1 MTHPFCF
8 FPRLFSQSLLGYR
21 YKSVW
26 HHVFPIIAAVFAAF
40 PPTVQLSSGP
50 LHCLTLLSP
59 LLSAL
64 DSLHSTEDI
73 AKDYGASIE
82 DAIGAAIAYHGPEQL
97 LAQLP
102 LQLPTAT
109 ATPSSFT
116 QQLAASRAWLLPL
129 IRQHTRA
136 TTAAS
141 FFTAIQP
148 HITAMHALA
157 QRWEAE
163 GQTTHRRAC
172 ELLVEQLWDTW
183 PSFCHWCVDV
193 SSMKQWAKR
202 VGDWLSGNE
211 WQYAHPLLARG
222 LTIMIRDNQ
231 QVVQEREEK
240 AKEQQQLDDDAREA
254 ARLFEEDDEDEDD
267 EKDSKPTLP
276 QSAAAHKKD
285 KAPTAVIVKYP
296 FDHCTVTLAVAQS
309 NLSIL
314 ASYAKNFLPLLFN
327 LVSRI
332 EHKRDVVLE
341 CVEAYA
347 SISDATT
354 INALFKRVLQRLLEA
369 DTASMAGTVDVSVA
383 ERAHVMADIVLAM
396 TSSLEETNVGLLW
409 RSLEVQL
416 SSSDAIT
423 QKKAY
428 KLLSAICRHHPQYFA
443 QHWQQILAAV
453 TAATASLLPSAA
465 KVRLTCLTALCLPIP
480 PLLVTAGEE
489 GKQLLA
495 HLPQLLGEVLLA
507 LKEPSFKTR
516 SAAYGFINQLGQAMT
531 VADEQLVSQ
540 NLVHTL
546 SPWQLS
552 SPDPLHPLFNEYL
565 YMLLGGLAGTSP
577 HMQSATIMAFSH
589 LLFSHRA
596 AIPPA
601 MTASLLSTFLPL
613 MGSAS
618 REVNK
623 SMMGLVKVIALS
635 LPAEELRQYAS
646 EILAGIGK
654 WSEERRARLQEKVK
668 SVLEIMARKL
678 GWDEVRGMVGEEQKR
693 LVEHIR
699 KLKERESKKKAE
711 AWAKRKEARGEVDV
725 AVNEVRRGR
734 KGDNYENVLAG
745 SEEDEDDEAEQK
757 EERGRQRRKKKE
769 RSREDGLSMREE
781 TGDLL
786 ASDMIS
792 NVGAGEEKRQLVQS
806 VDEGKKKR
814 KREVRENAEGKLL
827 VMEEGDDEEEDQPMT
842 EGAQAKKRG
851 KDEREEQPAKRRQLT
866 GSAYAGKGGAGGDAK
881 RRGQKFD
888 PYAYIPLDPTV
899 LNRRK
904 QVSTRRRIED
914 TIGATKKSGKG
925 GKVHER
931 EGDSGGKRLY
941 THSKAHKKHKG

>member
-1 MTHPFCF
+1 M
-8 FPRLFSQSLLGYR
+8 
-21 YKSVW
+21 
-26 HHVFPIIAAVFAAF
+26 FPIIAAVFAAF
-40 PPTVQLSSGP
+40 PRTVQLPSGTV
-50 LHCLTLLSP
+50 HCLALLSP

-64 DSLHSTEDI
+64 DSLHSTADI

-97 LAQLP
+97 LAHLP
-102 LQLPTAT
+102 LQLPAPT
-109 ATPSSFT
+109 ATPSAFT
-116 QQLAASRAWLLPL
+116 KQLAASRAWLLPL
-129 IRQHTRA
+129 VRQHTRA
-136 TTAAS
+136 TTVGS
-141 FFTAIQP
+141 FFTAVQP
-148 HITAMHALA
+148 HITAAQTLA
-157 QRWEAE
+157 ERWESE
-163 GQTTHRRAC
+163 GQVTHRRAC
-172 ELLVEQLWDTW
+172 ELLVEQLWDTF

-193 SSMKQWAKR
+193 SSMRQWAKR
-202 VGDWLSGNE
+202 VGDWLAGNE
-211 WQYAHPLLARG
+211 WQYGHPLLARG
-222 LTIMIRDNQ
+222 LTVMIRDNK
-231 QVVQEREEK
+231 QVIREKEDK
-240 AKEQQQLDDDAREA
+240 AREEQQQDDDAKEA
-254 ARLFEEDDEDEDD
+254 ARLFEEEDD
-267 EKDSKPTLP
+267 DDNDNDKDDKST
-276 QSAAAHKKD
+276 QSTTTAATHKKD
-285 KAPTAVIVKYP
+285 KTAAAAAVVVVKYP
-296 FDHCTVTLAVAQS
+296 FDHSVVPLDVAQS
-309 NLSIL
+309 NLSVL

-347 SISDATT
+347 SISDAAT

-369 DTASMAGTVDVSVA
+369 DTASMSGAVDLSA
-383 ERAHVMADIVLAM
+383 IERAHVMSDIVLAM
-396 TSSLEETNVGLLW
+396 TSSLDEGNVGLLW
-409 RSLEVQL
+409 RSVEAQL

-428 KLLSAICRHHPQYFA
+428 KLLSAICRHHPDYFA

-480 PLLVTAGEE
+480 PLLITAGDE

-531 VADEQLVSQ
+531 AADTQLVSQ
-540 NLVHTL
+540 GLVSTL
-546 SPWQLS
+546 DTWQLS
-552 SPDPLHPLFNEYL
+552 SSDPLHPLFNEYL

-589 LLFSHRA
+589 LLFSCRA

-613 MGSAS
+613 LGSAS

-635 LPAEELRQYAS
+635 LPADELRQYAA

-654 WSEERRARLQEKVK
+654 WSEERRVRLQEKMK

-678 GWDEVRGMVGEEQKR
+678 GWDEVRGLVGEEQKR

-699 KLKERESKKKAE
+699 KMKEREGKKKAE
-711 AWAKRKEARGEVDV
+711 AWAKRKEARGEVDS
-725 AVNEVRRGR
+725 AADESRKGR
-734 KGDNYENVLAG
+734 KGDDFETVLAA
-745 SEEDEDDEAEQK
+745 SDDEDDEQEQK
-757 EERGRQRRKKKE
+757 AEHGRQRRKKKE

-786 ASDMIS
+786 ASDMIT
-792 NVGAGEEKRQLVQS
+792 NVGAMEERRAAVS
-806 VDEGKKKR
+806 EEAGSKKKR

-827 VMEEGDDEEEDQPMT
+827 VMEEDDGDDEEDDKAQPMND
-842 EGAQAKKRG
+842 GSQPKKRGG
-851 KDEREEQPAKRRQLT
+851 KDERDEQQQQPAKRRQLA

-888 PYAYIPLDPTV
+888 PYAYIPLDASV

-914 TIGATKKSGKG
+914 TIGATKKNGKG
-925 GKVHER
+925 GKAQTRGGEK
-931 EGDSGGKRLY
+931 EGKRLY
-941 THSKAHKKHKG
+941 TQSKAHKKHKG

>member
-1 MTHPFCF
+1 
-8 FPRLFSQSLLGYR
+8 LLGYR

-26 HHVFPIIAAVFAAF
+26 HQVFPIIAAVFAAF
-40 PPTVQLSSGP
+40 PQTIQLPSGP
-50 LHCLTLLSP
+50 VHCLTLLSP

-64 DSLHSTEDI
+64 DSLHSTADI

-97 LAQLP
+97 LTQLP
-102 LQLPTAT
+102 LELPASTAS
-109 ATPSSFT
+109 PSEFT
-116 QQLAASRAWLLPL
+116 QQLAESRAWLLPL

-136 TTAAS
+136 TTVAS
-141 FFTAIQP
+141 FFTAVLP
-148 HITAMHALA
+148 HLTAMQSLA
-157 QRWEAE
+157 QRWDSE
-163 GQTTHRRAC
+163 GQSTHRRAC

-193 SSMKQWAKR
+193 ASMRQWAKR
-202 VGDWLSGNE
+202 VGDWLTGNE
-211 WQYAHPLLARG
+211 WQHAQPLLARG
-222 LTIMIRDNQ
+222 LTVMIRDNEL
-231 QVVQEREEK
+231 VVQEREEK
-240 AKEQQQLDDDAREA
+240 AREEQQQQDEDAKEA
-254 ARLFEEDDEDEDD
+254 ARVFEEDEEDEEDD
-267 EKDSKPTLP
+267 EKDNIKSK
-276 QSAAAHKKD
+276 QSKSAHNKKDNKAAA
-285 KAPTAVIVKYP
+285 AAAVIVKYP
-296 FDHCTVTLAVAQS
+296 FDHSVLTLATAQS

-314 ASYAKNFLPLLFN
+314 SSFAKNFLPLLFN

-341 CVEAYA
+341 CVESYA

-369 DTASMAGTVDVSVA
+369 DTAAMSGVVDVSVSD
-383 ERAHVMADIVLAM
+383 RAHVMSDIVLAM
-396 TSSLEETNVGLLW
+396 TSSLDETNVGLLW
-409 RSLEVQL
+409 RSVEVQL

-480 PLLVTAGEE
+480 PLLITAGDE
-489 GKQLLA
+489 GKQLLS

-531 VADEQLVSQ
+531 AADTQLVQQ
-540 NLVHTL
+540 NLIHTL
-546 SPWQLS
+546 DTWQLS

-577 HMQSATIMAFSH
+577 YMQSATVMAFSH
-589 LLFSHRA
+589 LLFSCRA
-596 AIPPA
+596 DIPPA

-613 MGSAS
+613 LSSQS

-635 LPAEELRQYAS
+635 LPADELRRYAA
-646 EILAGIGK
+646 EILTGIGR
-654 WSEERRARLQEKVK
+654 WSEERRVRLQEKVK

-678 GWDEVRGMVGEEQKR
+678 GWDEVRGMVGEEQRR

-699 KLKERESKKKAE
+699 KMKERETKKKAE
-711 AWAKRKEARGEVDV
+711 AWAKRKEARGEVDT
-725 AVNEVRRGR
+725 AVDDAKKGR
-734 KGDNYENVLAG
+734 KGDDYENVLAG
-745 SEEDEDDEAEQK
+745 SEDEDEEEEKK

-792 NVGAGEEKRQLVQS
+792 NVGAMEERQQMVVS
-806 VDEGKKKR
+806 DEVGKKKKR

-827 VMEEGDDEEEDQPMT
+827 VMEEDDDEDDEKDRSTNDATQP
-842 EGAQAKKRG
+842 KKNRSN
-851 KDEREEQPAKRRQLT
+851 KDERDRADDQPAKRRQLA

-914 TIGATKKSGKG
+914 TIGATKKGGKG
-925 GKVHER
+925 GKAQQER
-931 EGDSGGKRLY
+931 GGESGGKKLY
-941 THSKAHKKHKG
+941 THSKSHKKHKK